1 MSKMSEC
8 GKMLRTS
15 KGARKQYVKLDLK
28 YSERKYGK
36 IAGWEDRWSND
47 VQSTYE
53 DYKAVLGVKNVIV
66 VALFDHTHAVELFG
80 YRLFDLGKRESSA
93 SKWER
98 GMLRGLVG
106 NSARIERH

>member
-1 MSKMSEC
+1 
-8 GKMLRTS
+8 MLRTS